1 MQLTPAMN
9 LDEVFQTLSPE
20 PLKTQ
25 EELHA
30 FYGHK
35 VNEVRGSDVVQEM
48 KFGLDRAFGGAR
60 YKAFLMG
67 RSGVGKSTEI
77 TRLLDMVKDKYRP
90 IRFSA
95 LSDLDPGNFKP
106 FDVLLLM
113 MILVAEK
120 TQKEI
125 QKPPPDGTLQQIW
138 GWFAS
143 ETHTRTQQ
151 TSAGVKAAV
160 GFGVEEGSL
169 WDKVLGLFASI
180 KGEVKFT
187 SDRKSEIVE
196 YRLSRI
202 STLLDLANRLL
213 DDCNG
218 MLREQENREWLL
230 IGEEFDKPNVR
241 PEQTEDLFINY
252 SSIILGLNAHMIF
265 NLPLA
270 LYYSEKGPRLPP
282 LSGGERILPDTPTFQ
297 PDHEIHTEGRDAV
310 NQVLEARVTSDLFE
324 NGQMTRLMVAS
335 GGNLRGLFRLVT
347 EAALKAI
354 VRGTPNGK
362 INRDDAEKAIAA
374 LRREYEGRLG
384 ESPFDPVPVTYAQ
397 KAERLVRVYNR
408 DATAEI
414 GDPVLHSLLHSGA
427 VQEFNSK
434 HWCGVHPLV
443 VDILKKQGLLAVEAP
458 GGAE

>member
-1 MQLTPAMN
+1 MQLTPATN
-9 LDEVFQTLSPE
+9 LDEVFKTLSPE
-20 PLKTQ
+20 PLKNQ

-30 FYGHK
+30 FYGDK
-35 VNEVRGSDVVQEM
+35 VNEVRGSDVVREM
-48 KFGLDRAFGGAR
+48 KVGLNRAFGGAH

-77 TRLLDMVKDKYRP
+77 TRLLDRVKGKYRP
-90 IRFSA
+90 IRFNA

-120 TQKEI
+120 TQDETGS
-125 QKPPPDGTLQQIW
+125 PPPDGTLQKIW
-138 GWFAS
+138 DWFAT
-143 ETHTRTQQ
+143 ETHTRAQQ
-151 TSAGVKAAV
+151 TLAEIEAAAGAGVDKD
-160 GFGVEEGSL
+160 SL
-169 WDKVLGLFASI
+169 WGKVLLLFLSI

-213 DDCNG
+213 DDCNRI
-218 MLREQENREWLL
+218 LRAKEDREWLL

-241 PEQTEDLFINY
+241 PAQTEDLFINY
-252 SSIILGLNAHMIF
+252 ASIIQGLRTHMIF

-270 LYYSEKGPRLPP
+270 LFYSTKGFELPR
-282 LSGGERILPDTPTFQ
+282 LSGGARILPDTPTFQ
-297 PDHEIHTEGRDAV
+297 SDHKIHTQGRDAV
-310 NQVLEARVTSDLFE
+310 NQVLERRVESDLFE
-324 NGQMTRLMVAS
+324 NGQMTRLIVAS

-354 VRGTPNGK
+354 VRETPNGK
-362 INRDDAEKAIAA
+362 INRADAEKAIAA
-374 LRREYEGRLG
+374 LRQEYEGRLG
-384 ESPFDPVPVTYAQ
+384 ESPYDPVPVTYTQ
-397 KAERLVRVYNR
+397 KAERLVRVYNQ
-408 DATAEI
+408 DPNAEI
-414 GDPVLHSLLHSGA
+414 PDPVLDSLLHAGA
-427 VQEFNSK
+427 VQDFNSK
-434 HWCGVHPLV
+434 HWFGVHPLV
-443 VDILKKQGLLAVEAP
+443 VDVLKKQGRLLDDAV

>member
-1 MQLTPAMN
+1 MQLTPATD

-30 FYGHK
+30 FYGDK
-35 VNEVRGSDVVQEM
+35 VNEVRGSDVVLEM
-48 KFGLDRAFGGAR
+48 KVGLNRTFGGTH

-77 TRLLDMVKDKYRP
+77 TRLLDMVKNKYLP

-95 LSDLDPGNFKP
+95 LRDLDPGNFKP
-106 FDVLLLM
+106 FDVLLMM

-120 TQKEI
+120 TRDETGD
-125 QKPPPDGTLQQIW
+125 PPPDGTLQQIW
-138 GWFAS
+138 DWFAM
-143 ETHTRTQQ
+143 ETHTRAKR
-151 TSAGVKAAV
+151 TSAGIQATAGAGAKK
-160 GFGVEEGSL
+160 GSL
-169 WDKVLGLFASI
+169 LNKVLGLFATI

-202 STLLDLANRLL
+202 STLLDVANRLL
-213 DDCNG
+213 DDCNLI
-218 MLREQENREWLL
+218 LRKKEDREWLL

-241 PEQTEDLFINY
+241 SAQAEDLFINY
-252 SSIILGLNAHMIF
+252 SSIILGLRTHMIF

-270 LYYSEKGPRLPP
+270 LYYSTKGSGLPP
-282 LSGGERILPDTPTFQ
+282 LSGGARILPDTPIFQ
-297 PDHEIHTEGRDAV
+297 PDHKIHKHGRDAV
-310 NQVLEARVTSDLFE
+310 HQVLEARVKSDLFE
-324 NGQMTRLMVAS
+324 KGQMTRLIVAS

-354 VRGTPNGK
+354 VRGTPDGK
-362 INRDDAEKAIAA
+362 INHADTEKAIAA
-374 LRREYEGRLG
+374 LRQEYEGRLG
-384 ESPFDPVPVTYAQ
+384 ESPYDPVPITYLQ
-397 KAERLVRVYNR
+397 KAERLVLVYQQ
-408 DATAEI
+408 DPTAEI
-414 GDPVLHSLLHSGA
+414 GDPVLHSLLHAGA
-427 VQEFNSK
+427 VQDFNSK
-434 HWCGVHPLV
+434 HWFGVHPLV
-443 VDILKKQGLLAVEAP
+443 VDILKKQSRLPVDAP